1 MAEHCAVLEE
11 GNLEGEL
18 YSDVDE
24 GEEDGL
30 DFGDDLELN
39 QFDGLPYSSRYYKL
53 LKERKTLSVWKAR
66 CEFMDTLVKNQLV
79 IVSGSVKTGK
89 SSQIPQWCAE
99 FCLSL
104 QYQHGGVVCSQI
116 HRQQAVD
123 LALRVADEMD
133 VNIGHEV
140 GYSIPLE
147 TCCSSDTV
155 LRYCTDDVLLR
166 EMMSDPLLERY
177 GVIVID
183 QAHERT
189 ASTDVLLGLLR
200 NVLLQRPELR
210 AVVLTASRRPD
221 RLLAHFSGGGSTIP
235 LIRLEHPCPAEV
247 VFSSSAHRDYFY
259 SALRLV
265 LEIHR
270 TKEKGDI
277 VVFLASAQ
285 EIDCAYD
292 ILRKEGASL
301 SAELGELVPLALCP
315 PQGGGL
321 PILGEEQ
328 GRSRRVFLTSS
339 QGENMFWAV
348 DTVNFIIDT
357 GMEKKY
363 VYNPRIRANSVVV
376 RSISRSQ
383 AEVRRELMS
392 STGKCFCLYSEETQL
407 PSDTPPQLLE
417 SNITP
422 TVLFLKRMEIA
433 GLGHCNFID
442 RPDPEGL
449 MQALEELDYLA
460 ALDNDGN
467 LSEIGIIMSEFPL
480 DPQMAKALLAACEFD
495 CVSEVVTIAA
505 MLTAPSCFLEPPA
518 GMRQEA
524 AQCHMKFQHP
534 EGDHFT
540 LINIYNAYKQS
551 QREPYFSLE
560 KWCQDYFLSYPALQV
575 ADAIRAELSD
585 ILRRIELPISEPAF
599 GTKTNTLNIKRALLA
614 GYFMQIARDVDGS
627 GNYFM
632 LTHKHV
638 AQVHHLSSYGSR
650 AHKLGL
656 PEWVL
661 FHEYT
666 LSENNCIRT
675 ISQISPEVF
684 IQMAPQYFFYNLPTS
699 ESKDMLQDILDHDG
713 PAHRKEKKQRTQTI
727 SSEPHQDCQA
737 SQSYERCVLQ

>member
-1 MAEHCAVLEE
+1 MGDNRAVLE
-11 GNLEGEL
+11 GGVLEEL
-18 YSDVDE
+18 CSDVEE
-24 GEEDGL
+24 GQEDGL

-53 LKERKTLSVWKAR
+53 LKERKTLHVWKAR
-66 CEFMDTLVKNQLV
+66 CEFMDTLMKSQLIV
-79 IVSGSVKTGK
+79 VSGPVKTGK
-89 SSQIPQWCAE
+89 TSQIPQWCAE

-104 QYQHGGVVCSQI
+104 QYQHGGVVCTQI

-140 GYSIPLE
+140 GYGIPLE
-147 TCCSSDTV
+147 TCCSTDTV
-155 LRYCTDDVLLR
+155 LRYCTDDILLR
-166 EMMSDPLLERY
+166 EMMSDPLLEHY

-189 ASTDVLLGLLR
+189 VSTDVLLGLLKGI
-200 NVLLQRPELR
+200 LLQRPELR
-210 AVVLTASRRPD
+210 VVVLTASPAPD
-221 RLLAHFSGGGSTIP
+221 RLLAHYGGGGGVP
-235 LIRLEHPCPAEV
+235 HVRLEAPCPAEV
-247 VFSSSAHRDYFY
+247 VYSNSSHRDYFY

-265 LEIHR
+265 LEIHH
-270 TKEKGDI
+270 TKERGDI
-277 VVFLASAQ
+277 IVFLASAQ
-285 EIDCAYD
+285 EIDCAHD
-292 ILRKEGASL
+292 VLRQEGAGL
-301 SAELGELVPLALCP
+301 SAELGELLPIALCP
-315 PQGGGL
+315 AQGRGVPL
-321 PILGEEQ
+321 QGEEQ
-328 GRSRRVFLTSS
+328 GKTRRVFLTSS
-339 QGENMFWAV
+339 RGEDMFWAV
-348 DTVNFIIDT
+348 DTVNFVIDV
-357 GMEKKY
+357 GVEERY

-376 RSISRSQ
+376 RPISKSR
-383 AEVRRELMS
+383 AEIRKQLTGS
-392 STGKCFCLYSEETQL
+392 AGKCFCLYSEEMQL
-407 PSDTPPQLLE
+407 PSNTPPQIHE

-433 GLGHCNFID
+433 GLGHCDFID

-460 ALDNDGN
+460 ALDDDGN

-480 DPQMAKALLAACEFD
+480 DPQMAKALLAACEYD
-495 CVSEVVTIAA
+495 CVNEVVTMAA
-505 MLTAPSCFLEPPA
+505 MLTGPSCFLQPPV

-524 AQCHMKFQHP
+524 QQCHMKFQHP

-540 LINIYNAYKQS
+540 LVNIYNAFKQS

-560 KWCQDYFLSYPALQV
+560 KWCQDYFLSYSALQT
-575 ADAIRAELSD
+575 ADAIRSELTD
-585 ILRRIELPISEPAF
+585 ILRRLELPISEPAF
-599 GTKTNTLNIKRALLA
+599 GTKANTLNIKRALLA

-638 AQVHHLSSYGSR
+638 AQVHPWSSYGTR

-675 ISQISPEVF
+675 VSQISPEVF
-684 IQMAPQYFFYNLPTS
+684 IQMAPQYFFYNLPPS
-699 ESKDMLQDILDHDG
+699 ESKDILQHILDG
-713 PAHRKEKKQRTQTI
+713 AGSTHRSDKKQKTQTLN
-727 SSEPHQDCQA
+727 SEPHKDCTA
-737 SQSYERCVLQ
+737 NQSYERCVVQ